1 MYILSHVY
9 IYRLHIYILYY
20 IILYYII
27 LYHIILYY
35 IISYHI
41 ILYYIIL
48 YYIILYYIILYYI
61 YIYVHTCVY
70 MCISS
75 HVFIIDMYGIA
86 GCFQVLLCR
95 IQNVSDYQGRGE
107 RRVLDAVR
115 ISLEEIPEIV
125 IFMGKIWEHMGN
137 WWFVNAKG

>member
-1 MYILSHVY
+1 
-9 IYRLHIYILYY
+9 
-20 IILYYII
+20 
-27 LYHIILYY
+27 
-35 IISYHI
+35 
-41 ILYYIIL
+41 
-48 YYIILYYIILYYI
+48 
-61 YIYVHTCVY
+61 

-125 IFMGKIWEHMGN
+125 IFMGKIWEHMGTGDLSMRRGSLMSDPGRKTPGVR
-137 WWFVNAKG
+137 FLE